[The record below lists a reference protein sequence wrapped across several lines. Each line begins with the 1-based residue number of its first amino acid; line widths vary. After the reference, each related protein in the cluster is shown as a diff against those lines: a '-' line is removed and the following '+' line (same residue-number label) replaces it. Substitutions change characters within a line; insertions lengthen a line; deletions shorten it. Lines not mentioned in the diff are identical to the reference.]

1 VCGWNE
7 NRRVQAKSV
16 NVVGDILQ
24 SITFPSH
31 CHLLWL
37 SILVTASRAR
47 AARTTRRE
55 ASVETG
61 TRRDKTAKNASPTTY
76 RTTRPAPGCRRA
88 PRRSAPPLTHSVVD
102 ARCCSACP
110 IVLVSVA
117 LAVGRSVRASCTQ
130 GTIVVWLPRWSR
142 TCCKCKEKRRA
153 CVAAGRI
160 GRATSAAEIAEAS
173 MCLPLQFLGWE

>member
-1 VCGWNE
+1 MCGWNE

-117 LAVGRSVRASCTQ
+117 LAVGRSGPHALRGRSLSGCRAGLVRAASARKSAVRAWPPA
-130 GTIVVWLPRWSR
+130 GSDA
-142 TCCKCKEKRRA
+142 RR
-153 CVAAGRI
+153 RL
-160 GRATSAAEIAEAS
+160 RR
-173 MCLPLQFLGWE
+173 